1 MLKEFPRSAL
11 SRLDKLRY
19 LLLDHNKIKFLP
31 NFAFQWLTHLERL
44 SLSRNLIESIEEKT
58 FRAGPMHLR
67 SLNLGFNQIKFLSTR
82 AFDSLP
88 SLEQLFLNNNHLRKL
103 LPQVTLPPS

>member
-1 MLKEFPRSAL
+1 MLTEFPKASFT
-11 SRLDKLRY
+11 RLDKLRY
-19 LLLDHNKIKFLP
+19 LLLDHNQIKTFP

-44 SLSRNLIESIEEKT
+44 SVSRNKLEIIEEKT

-67 SLNLGFNQIKFLSTR
+67 SLNLGFNQINTLSSR

-88 SLEQLFLNNNHLRKL
+88 NLEQLFLNNNQLTKL
-103 LPQVTLPPS
+103 LPQVI